1 MNSMAKFQHSIS
13 NQVMKETLKRKE
25 TLGVGKKTPF
35 EKFDFS
41 KSSQLD
47 SMAILDPDES
57 EEEVFQM
64 RVVQEEGRGED
75 RVTADVVEPGQVAVE
90 NQ

>member
-1 MNSMAKFQHSIS
+1 
-13 NQVMKETLKRKE
+13 MKETLKRKE

-41 KSSQLD
+41 KSSQVD

-57 EEEVFQM
+57 EEEV
-64 RVVQEEGRGED
+64 V
-75 RVTADVVEPGQVAVE
+75 
-90 NQ
+90 